1 MNRNF
6 LSGRNAF
13 VAALRKAFGNNDRRE
28 SVRRERWRNELTE
41 MLEADLTNLD
51 SLIRGFSRR

>member
-1 MNRNF
+1 MTRI
-6 LSGRNAF
+6 LLPGRSAF
-13 VAALRKAFGNNDRRE
+13 AAVLRKAFANSDRRE
-28 SVRRERWRNELTE
+28 SVRRERWRNDLAE